1 MMAKIVGI
9 NYGKTVIFNAEAGK
23 TLEGFVGFLSVSV
36 GSAYFLWLLNMLPL
50 WVGITGAVIA
60 SVVEVFPF
68 PVDDNVSVPV
78 ISGAIMSFL
87 L

>member
-1 MMAKIVGI
+1 
-9 NYGKTVIFNAEAGK
+9 
-23 TLEGFVGFLSVSV
+23 
-36 GSAYFLWLLNMLPL
+36 MLPL